1 MAQKNELDTLIKKI
15 GKLHK
20 KIRFVA
26 IIHKN
31 GKILKTE
38 MRDEVP
44 SLLKTKNEE
53 KFCQDVSVRRKM
65 REEFD
70 KSLGKVRFV
79 NVERENISQ
88 IVMYAKTK
96 SLFVTVEPEISITD
110 KTKIISQMHADSGKK
125 LHFQTQNHPK
135 WSGHLFSVRPRR
147 KPFGPK

>member
-1 MAQKNELDTLIKKI
+1 MVQKNELDSLIKKI

-96 SLFVTVEPEISITD
+96 SLFVTVEPEVSIND
-110 KTKIISQMHADSGKK
+110 KTKIISQIKK
-125 LHFQTQNHPK
+125 LTANLK
-135 WSGHLFSVRPRR
+135 
-147 KPFGPK
+147 

>member
-1 MAQKNELDTLIKKI
+1 MADTKELDSLIQKI

-20 KIRFVA
+20 MIRFVA
-26 IIHKN
+26 IINKN
-31 GKILKTE
+31 GKIMKSE

-53 KFCQDVSVRRKM
+53 KFCQDVTVRRKM

-70 KSLGKVRFV
+70 KTLGKVRFV

-96 SLFVTVEPEISITD
+96 SLFITVEPEISIND
-110 KTKIISQMHADSGKK
+110 KIKIISQIKK
-125 LHFQTQNHPK
+125 LTANIK
-135 WSGHLFSVRPRR
+135 
-147 KPFGPK
+147 

>member
-1 MAQKNELDTLIKKI
+1 MAGKDEFDPLLKKI
-15 GKLHK
+15 GKLNK
-20 KIRFVA
+20 KIRFIA

-31 GKILKTE
+31 GKILKSE

-53 KFCQDVSVRRKM
+53 KFCQDVTARRKM

-96 SLFVTVEPEISITD
+96 SLFITVEPENLGANKKKNISCLSCRIL
-110 KTKIISQMHADSGKK
+110 KTFDFRAFSGLAIFTKK
-125 LHFQTQNHPK
+125 RIPAL
-135 WSGHLFSVRPRR
+135 
-147 KPFGPK
+147 

>member
-1 MAQKNELDTLIKKI
+1 MAQKNELDSLIKKI

-26 IIHKN
+26 IISKN
-31 GKILKTE
+31 GKIIKSE

-53 KFCQDVSVRRKM
+53 KFCQDVTVRRKM

-70 KSLGKVRFV
+70 KTLGKVRFV

-96 SLFVTVEPEISITD
+96 SFFVTVEPEISIND
-110 KTKIISQMHADSGKK
+110 KTKIISQIKK
-125 LHFQTQNHPK
+125 LTANLK
-135 WSGHLFSVRPRR
+135 
-147 KPFGPK
+147 

>member
-1 MAQKNELDTLIKKI
+1 MVEKKELDSLIKKV

-20 KIRFVA
+20 MIRFVA
-26 IIHKN
+26 IINKN
-31 GKILKTE
+31 GKIIKSE

-53 KFCQDVSVRRKM
+53 KFCQDVTVRRKM

-70 KSLGKVRFV
+70 KTLGKVRFV

-96 SLFVTVEPEISITD
+96 SLFVTVEPEISIND
-110 KTKIISQMHADSGKK
+110 KTKIISQIKK
-125 LHFQTQNHPK
+125 LTANLK
-135 WSGHLFSVRPRR
+135 
-147 KPFGPK
+147 

>member
-53 KFCQDVSVRRKM
+53 KFCKDVTVRRKM

-110 KTKIISQMHADSGKK
+110 KTKIISQIKK
-125 LHFQTQNHPK
+125 LTANLK
-135 WSGHLFSVRPRR
+135 
-147 KPFGPK
+147 

>member
-1 MAQKNELDTLIKKI
+1 MARNDELETLIKKI
-15 GKLHK
+15 GNLHK
-20 KIRFVA
+20 MIRFIA

-31 GKILKTE
+31 GKILKSE

-53 KFCQDVSVRRKM
+53 KFCQDVTVRRKM

-96 SLFVTVEPEISITD
+96 SLFITVEPEISITD
-110 KTKIISQMHADSGKK
+110 KTKIISQIKK
-125 LHFQTQNHPK
+125 IVSNLK
-135 WSGHLFSVRPRR
+135 
-147 KPFGPK
+147 

>member
-1 MAQKNELDTLIKKI
+1 MAEKEELNSLIKKI

-20 KIRFVA
+20 MIRFVA
-26 IIHKN
+26 IISKN
-31 GKILKTE
+31 GKIIKSE

-53 KFCQDVSVRRKM
+53 KFCQDVTVRRKM

-70 KSLGKVRFV
+70 KTLGRVRFV

-96 SLFVTVEPEISITD
+96 SLFVTVEPEISIND
-110 KTKIISQMHADSGKK
+110 KTKIISQIKK
-125 LHFQTQNHPK
+125 LTSNLK
-135 WSGHLFSVRPRR
+135 
-147 KPFGPK
+147 

>member
-44 SLLKTKNEE
+44 SLLKSKNEE

-88 IVMYAKTK
+88 IVMYAQTK
-96 SLFVTVEPEISITD
+96 SLFVTIEPEISLSD
-110 KTKIISQMHADSGKK
+110 KSRIISQIKK
-125 LHFQTQNHPK
+125 LTSNLK
-135 WSGHLFSVRPRR
+135 
-147 KPFGPK
+147 

>member
-1 MAQKNELDTLIKKI
+1 VTDTKELDSLIKKI
-15 GKLHK
+15 GKINK

-26 IIHKN
+26 IINKN
-31 GKILKTE
+31 GTIVKTE

-53 KFCQDVSVRRKM
+53 KFCQDVSIRRQM

-79 NVERENISQ
+79 NVERENVSQ

-96 SLFVTVEPEISITD
+96 SLFVTVEPEISIKD
-110 KTKIISQMHADSGKK
+110 KNQIISQLKK
-125 LHFQTQNHPK
+125 LTSNLK
-135 WSGHLFSVRPRR
+135 
-147 KPFGPK
+147 

>member
-1 MAQKNELDTLIKKI
+1 MAEKNELDSLIKKI

-20 KIRFVA
+20 MIRFVA
-26 IIHKN
+26 IINKN
-31 GKILKTE
+31 GKIIKSE

-53 KFCQDVSVRRKM
+53 KFCQDVTVRRKM

-70 KSLGKVRFV
+70 KTLGKVKFV

-96 SLFVTVEPEISITD
+96 SLFVTVEPEISVND
-110 KTKIISQMHADSGKK
+110 KTKIISKIKK
-125 LHFQTQNHPK
+125 VTVNLK
-135 WSGHLFSVRPRR
+135 
-147 KPFGPK
+147 

>member
-1 MAQKNELDTLIKKI
+1 MDKKNELDSLIKKI

-26 IIHKN
+26 IISKN
-31 GKILKTE
+31 GKILKSE

-53 KFCQDVSVRRKM
+53 KFCQDVTVRRKM

-96 SLFVTVEPEISITD
+96 SLFVTVEPEISVND
-110 KTKIISQMHADSGKK
+110 KTKIISQLKK
-125 LHFQTQNHPK
+125 ITSNIK
-135 WSGHLFSVRPRR
+135 
-147 KPFGPK
+147 

>member
-1 MAQKNELDTLIKKI
+1 MAQKNELDSLIKKI
-15 GKLHK
+15 GKIHK
-20 KIRFVA
+20 KIRFIA

-44 SLLKTKNEE
+44 SLLKSKNEE

-88 IVMYAKTK
+88 IVMYAQTK
-96 SLFVTVEPEISITD
+96 SLFVTIEPEISLSD
-110 KTKIISQMHADSGKK
+110 KSRIISQIKK
-125 LHFQTQNHPK
+125 LTSNLK
-135 WSGHLFSVRPRR
+135 
-147 KPFGPK
+147 

>member
-1 MAQKNELDTLIKKI
+1 MVEKNELESLIKKI

-31 GKILKTE
+31 GKIIKTE

-53 KFCQDVSVRRKM
+53 KFCQDVTIRRKM

-96 SLFVTVEPEISITD
+96 SFFVTIEPETSIND
-110 KTKIISQMHADSGKK
+110 KIKIISQIKK
-125 LHFQTQNHPK
+125 LTTNLK
-135 WSGHLFSVRPRR
+135 
-147 KPFGPK
+147 

>member
-1 MAQKNELDTLIKKI
+1 MVGKVELDTLIKKI

-26 IIHKN
+26 IINKN

-44 SLLKTKNEE
+44 SLLKTRNEE
-53 KFCQDVSVRRKM
+53 KFCEDVTVRRKM

-96 SLFVTVEPEISITD
+96 SLFVTVEPEISIKD
-110 KTKIISQMHADSGKK
+110 KTKIISQLKK
-125 LHFQTQNHPK
+125 LTSDLK
-135 WSGHLFSVRPRR
+135 
-147 KPFGPK
+147 

>member
-1 MAQKNELDTLIKKI
+1 MAKTNDLDMLIQKI
-15 GKLHK
+15 GKIHK

-26 IIHKN
+26 IINKN

-53 KFCQDVSVRRKM
+53 KFCQDVTIRRKM

-96 SLFVTVEPEISITD
+96 SLFVTVEPEISIKD
-110 KTKIISQMHADSGKK
+110 KTKIISQLKK
-125 LHFQTQNHPK
+125 LTANLK
-135 WSGHLFSVRPRR
+135 
-147 KPFGPK
+147 

>member
-1 MAQKNELDTLIKKI
+1 MAQKNELDSLIKKI

-96 SLFVTVEPEISITD
+96 SLFVTVDPEISITD
-110 KTKIISQMHADSGKK
+110 KTKIISQIKK
-125 LHFQTQNHPK
+125 LTANFK
-135 WSGHLFSVRPRR
+135 
-147 KPFGPK
+147 

>member
-1 MAQKNELDTLIKKI
+1 MTEKKELDSLIKKI

-20 KIRFVA
+20 MIRFVA
-26 IIHKN
+26 IIQKN
-31 GKILKTE
+31 GKIIKSE

-53 KFCQDVSVRRKM
+53 KFCQDVTVRRKM

-70 KSLGKVRFV
+70 KALGKVRFV

-96 SLFVTVEPEISITD
+96 SLFVTVEPEISIND
-110 KTKIISQMHADSGKK
+110 KTKIISQIKK
-125 LHFQTQNHPK
+125 LTANLK
-135 WSGHLFSVRPRR
+135 
-147 KPFGPK
+147 

>member
-1 MAQKNELDTLIKKI
+1 MDKKKELDSLIKKI

-26 IIHKN
+26 IINKN
-31 GKILKTE
+31 GKIIKSE

-53 KFCQDVSVRRKM
+53 KFCQDVTLRRKM

-70 KSLGKVRFV
+70 KTLGKVRFV

-96 SLFVTVEPEISITD
+96 SLFVTVEPEISIND
-110 KTKIISQMHADSGKK
+110 KTKIISQIKK
-125 LHFQTQNHPK
+125 ITSNLK
-135 WSGHLFSVRPRR
+135 
-147 KPFGPK
+147 

>member
-1 MAQKNELDTLIKKI
+1 MAKTNNLDMLIQKI

-26 IIHKN
+26 IININ

-53 KFCQDVSVRRKM
+53 KFCQDVTIRRKM

-96 SLFVTVEPEISITD
+96 SLFVTVEPEISIID
-110 KTKIISQMHADSGKK
+110 KSKIISQLKK
-125 LHFQTQNHPK
+125 LTANLK
-135 WSGHLFSVRPRR
+135 
-147 KPFGPK
+147 

>member
-1 MAQKNELDTLIKKI
+1 MDQKNELDSLIMKI

-26 IIHKN
+26 IINKN
-31 GKILKTE
+31 GKILKAE

-44 SLLKTKNEE
+44 SLLKTQNEE
-53 KFCQDVSVRRKM
+53 KFCQDVTLRRKM

-70 KSLGKVRFV
+70 KTLGKVRFV

-96 SLFVTVEPEISITD
+96 SLFVTVEPEISVND
-110 KTKIISQMHADSGKK
+110 KTKIISQIQKITSNLK
-125 LHFQTQNHPK
+125 
-135 WSGHLFSVRPRR
+135 
-147 KPFGPK
+147 

>member
-1 MAQKNELDTLIKKI
+1 MANNAELDSIIQKI

-26 IIHKN
+26 IINKN
-31 GKILKTE
+31 GKILKNE
-38 MRDEVP
+38 MRDEIP
-44 SLLKTKNEE
+44 SLLKTKTEE
-53 KFCQDVSVRRKM
+53 KFCQDVTMRRKM

-96 SLFVTVEPEISITD
+96 SLFVTVEPEISIKD
-110 KTKIISQMHADSGKK
+110 KTKIISQIKK
-125 LHFQTQNHPK
+125 ITGNLK
-135 WSGHLFSVRPRR
+135 
-147 KPFGPK
+147 

>member
-1 MAQKNELDTLIKKI
+1 MVKNTELDNLIQKI

-26 IIHKN
+26 IIDKN

-53 KFCQDVSVRRKM
+53 KFCQDVTVRRKM

-96 SLFVTVEPEISITD
+96 SLFVTVEPEISIND
-110 KTKIISQMHADSGKK
+110 KTKIISQLKK
-125 LHFQTQNHPK
+125 LTANLK
-135 WSGHLFSVRPRR
+135 
-147 KPFGPK
+147 

>member
-1 MAQKNELDTLIKKI
+1 MVQKNELDSLIKKI
-15 GKLHK
+15 GKIHK

-88 IVMYAKTK
+88 IVMYAQTK
-96 SLFVTVEPEISITD
+96 SLFVTIEPEISLSD
-110 KTKIISQMHADSGKK
+110 KSRIISQIKK
-125 LHFQTQNHPK
+125 LTSNLK
-135 WSGHLFSVRPRR
+135 
-147 KPFGPK
+147 

>member
-1 MAQKNELDTLIKKI
+1 MAKTNNLDMLIQKI

-26 IIHKN
+26 IIDKN

-53 KFCQDVSVRRKM
+53 KFCQDVTIRRKM

-96 SLFVTVEPEISITD
+96 SLFVTVEPEISIND
-110 KTKIISQMHADSGKK
+110 KTKIISQLKK
-125 LHFQTQNHPK
+125 LTTNLK
-135 WSGHLFSVRPRR
+135 
-147 KPFGPK
+147 

>member
-1 MAQKNELDTLIKKI
+1 MGQKNELDSLITKI

-26 IIHKN
+26 IINKN
-31 GKILKTE
+31 GKILKSE

-53 KFCQDVSVRRKM
+53 KFCQDVTVRRKM

-70 KSLGKVRFV
+70 RVLGKVRFV

-96 SLFVTVEPEISITD
+96 SLFVTVEPEISIND
-110 KTKIISQMHADSGKK
+110 KTKIISQIKK
-125 LHFQTQNHPK
+125 LTSNLK
-135 WSGHLFSVRPRR
+135 
-147 KPFGPK
+147 

>member
-1 MAQKNELDTLIKKI
+1 MVGTVEFDTLIKKI
-15 GKLHK
+15 GKLDK

-26 IIHKN
+26 IINKN
-31 GKILKTE
+31 GKILKSE

-44 SLLKTKNEE
+44 SLLKTSNEE
-53 KFCQDVSVRRKM
+53 KFCQDVTVRRKM

-96 SLFVTVEPEISITD
+96 SLFVTVEPEISIKD
-110 KTKIISQMHADSGKK
+110 KNKIISQLKK
-125 LHFQTQNHPK
+125 LTSTLK
-135 WSGHLFSVRPRR
+135 
-147 KPFGPK
+147 

>member
-1 MAQKNELDTLIKKI
+1 MDKKKELDSLIKKI

-26 IIHKN
+26 IINKN
-31 GKILKTE
+31 GKIIKSE

-53 KFCQDVSVRRKM
+53 KFCQDVTLRRKM

-70 KSLGKVRFV
+70 KTLGRVRFV

-96 SLFVTVEPEISITD
+96 SLFVTVEPEISIND
-110 KTKIISQMHADSGKK
+110 KTKIISQIKK
-125 LHFQTQNHPK
+125 ITSNLK
-135 WSGHLFSVRPRR
+135 
-147 KPFGPK
+147 